1 MTSQINI
8 SNIPIKNIFYMLVYS
23 WGYPQEQ
30 NLISI
35 TQKDHKDLT
44 NMFADVLIKKLKI
57 LIKKGIYKEYKDTQ
71 EHTSIIKGKINFKD
85 SLKKFSFK
93 RGKLDVEYEE
103 LTIDTVHNQIIKKII
118 TSLLQYEGLETQFKL
133 ELSRI
138 LKYFVAVSDINIQ
151 NKDFENLLYHKNN
164 YHYKFIII
172 LCRFIWE
179 KLLLH
184 ESTAS
189 EQTFN
194 DFSRDHKE
202 LATLFEKFVRSF
214 YATELKGAK
223 VKSQQFN
230 WASSGSIAAFL
241 PVMRTD
247 ISIELAEE
255 KIILDT
261 KFYHNALNE
270 SYGKQ
275 SIRSAHVYQ
284 VFSYLKNDITA
295 NNKKQTGILL
305 YPQVEK
311 AITLNGKIHDYE
323 FKVCT
328 VNLYAEWRK
337 IHDRL
342 LEVINL

>member
-1 MTSQINI
+1 MTSQINT

-35 TQKDHKDLT
+35 NQKDHKDLT
-44 NMFADVLIKKLKI
+44 NLFADVLIKKLKV

-71 EHTSIIKGKINFKD
+71 EYTSIIKGKINFKD

-118 TSLLQYEGLETQFKL
+118 TLLLQYEGLETQFKL
-133 ELSRI
+133 ELNRI
-138 LKYFVAVSDINIQ
+138 LKYFVAVSDIKIKS
-151 NKDFENLLYHKNN
+151 KDFENLLYHKNN

-184 ESTAS
+184 ESNS

-202 LATLFEKFVRSF
+202 LAALFEKFVRSF
-214 YATELKGAK
+214 YATELKDAK

-230 WASSGSIAAFL
+230 WASSGSIEAFL

-261 KFYHNALNE
+261 KFYHNALSE

-275 SIRSAHVYQ
+275 IIRSAHVYQ

-295 NNKKQTGILL
+295 KSKKQTGILL
-305 YPQVEK
+305 YPQVEN
-311 AITLNGKIHDYE
+311 AITLNGKIHDYD